1 MSGEKW
7 PVRPGRPKKF
17 LNKGSELDRR
27 EFNVSRVILR
37 VVYMIGMILC
47 GGSGRKLKPYT
58 DNTPAPLV
66 EIKDDITILDKQLF
80 DFASAG
86 IDEAILLTG
95 YKSDMIES
103 RYGDR
108 FKGVKISYHVEK
120 KPLGTLNALKAG
132 TELAKGEDVVV
143 RNGDVV
149 TDANLKKMILTHQNN
164 HYPVTMFVTRMRSPY
179 GIVDLGDDK
188 VRSFKEKPV
197 LDYYINGG
205 IYCINHDVTVS
216 SFEGKTLEH
225 ALFPRLAEASRLGY
239 YKEDGVFWAT
249 VDTVRE
255 LEEVRREYKNKTD
268 KPWGYEKVLISTD
281 KYLTKE
287 LYIRAGYQTSFHKHP
302 RKDETMYIIDGVGYI
317 EFEDHKEFF
326 GKSDT
331 IRIEPNVPHTIVA
344 TENTVLHEVSTPF
357 LEDTVRIK
365 DYYNVR

>member
-1 MSGEKW
+1 
-7 PVRPGRPKKF
+7 
-17 LNKGSELDRR
+17 
-27 EFNVSRVILR
+27 
-37 VVYMIGMILC
+37 MISMILC
-47 GGSGRKLKPYT
+47 GGSGKKLKPYT

-66 EIKDDITILDKQLF
+66 KIRDDVTILDKQLF

-108 FKGVKISYHVEK
+108 FKGVRISYHVED

-132 TELAKGEDVVV
+132 MELAKGEDVVV

-197 LDYYINGG
+197 LEYYINGG
-205 IYCINHDVTVS
+205 IYCINHDVPVS
-216 SFEGKTLEH
+216 SFEGKSLEH

-239 YKEDGVFWAT
+239 YREDGVFWAT

-255 LEEVRREYKNKTD
+255 LDEVRKEYLNKTD

-302 RKDETMYIIDGVGYI
+302 RKDETMYIIEGVGYI
-317 EFEDHKEFF
+317 EFDDHKEHF
-326 GKSDT
+326 GKNDT